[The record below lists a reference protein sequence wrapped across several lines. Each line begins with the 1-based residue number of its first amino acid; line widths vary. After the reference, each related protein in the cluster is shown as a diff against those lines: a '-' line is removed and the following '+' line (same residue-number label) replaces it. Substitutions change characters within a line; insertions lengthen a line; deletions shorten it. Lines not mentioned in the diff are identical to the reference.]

1 MLKKFDP
8 CAGVLAVLTLGLSGA
23 QAQTPKASAPVA
35 SNKTVKG
42 SGTAGQIP
50 KWIDTQTLGDSII
63 TEANNNIGIGT
74 SSPGSK
80 LTVAG
85 RVEAFTTGVIPA
97 VLGQSPAGSG
107 VRGNSDTGFG
117 VFGSST
123 GGDGTRG
130 ISVSS
135 NGVFGFSQSGNGV
148 RGDTGDSAASGVFG
162 HNSAGGG
169 SGVLGQA
176 LTGTGVRGISG
187 TGYGVFGSS
196 DSFTAVEARSN
207 TGFGVFGSSNTNT
220 GVHGQSVSGYGVFG
234 SSDTFTAVE
243 ARSKTGFGIFASSDT
258 NTGVHGQSNNGT
270 GIYGRNSSNGYG
282 VWGVNSGSGTGVVGQ
297 STNGTGVVGSSDGN
311 NGSGVYGS
319 NNNGTGVFGQSD
331 NGTGLFGSG
340 GNTGVFGFRVGLAGN
355 FNGNVNI
362 SGTLSKGVG
371 SFRIDHP
378 LDPENKTLSHSFVES
393 PDMMN
398 IYNGNVTT
406 DDKGEATVALPDYFA
421 ALNKDFRY
429 QLTVIGQFA
438 QAMVFNEI
446 SENRFQI
453 KTDKPNVKVS
463 WQVTGIRQDAWA
475 NKNRIPVEEPKPD
488 PERGYYI
495 HPELYDQPDERNVEW
510 ARHPELMK
518 QVKEL
523 GLKKLSVNER

>member
-1 MLKKFDP
+1 MLKKFNP

-148 RGDTGDSAASGVFG
+148 RGDAGESGVAGVFG

-169 SGVLGQA
+169 NGVLGQA
-176 LTGTGVRGISG
+176 LTSTGVRGISG

-196 DSFTAVEARSN
+196 ESFTAVEARSN
-207 TGFGVFGSSNTNT
+207 TGFGVFGSSN
-220 GVHGQSVSGYGVFG
+220 
-234 SSDTFTAVE
+234 
-243 ARSKTGFGIFASSDT
+243 T

-297 STNGTGVVGSSDGN
+297 STNGTGVVGSSEGN

-340 GNTGVFGFRVGLAGN
+340 GDTGVFGFSVGLAGN
-355 FNGNVNI
+355 FNGNVNV
-362 SGTLSKGVG
+362 SGTLSKGGG
-371 SFRIDHP
+371 SFTIDHP

-406 DDKGEATVALPDYFA
+406 DDNGDATVALPDYFTG
-421 ALNKDFRY
+421 LNKDFRY

-438 QAMVFNEI
+438 QAIVANEI
-446 SENRFQI
+446 SDNGFQI
-453 KTDKPNVKVS
+453 KTDKSNVKVS

-488 PERGYYI
+488 RERGYYI
-495 HPELYDQPDERNVEW
+495 HPELYDQPYEKNVEW
-510 ARHPELMK
+510 ARSPELMR

-523 GLKKLSVNER
+523 RVKKLSVNER